1 MKIILL
7 NYSEIT
13 SPGGVHKT
21 IREIAKNMSIRGH
34 DVIILQDNSENL
46 VCEEYFE
53 NYHIIRVKSKISKY
67 FYGLSPAMIFYLKK
81 HLKKINPDI
90 IHIHGY
96 HTLFS
101 VSIIFFL
108 KTILK
113 INAPIIFSPH
123 FDISSHETVA
133 GKIFW
138 RPYNQ
143 LSKKI
148 ILMCNK
154 IIVASKFEKNNVI
167 KIFKIL
173 NSDCIIIPHGISNDP
188 KMTLP
193 PKKIN
198 DKIKLLNAGYLLEL
212 KGIQYIIESLHILK
226 FNYNREVLLTIIGEG
241 PYKKKLIDLSNR
253 LNVSDS
259 IFWRPFLNLDELNNE
274 YRNADIFL
282 LLSRSEN
289 YGIVIAEALSY
300 GTPCIVTNNTA
311 LSEFTSEPGC
321 YGVPFPPNPK
331 NVAAL
336 ILKIMNSPSV
346 GPLSNRI
353 KPWKE
358 VANDY
363 ELLYKTICRQSS

>member
-1 MKIILL
+1 MKVLL
-7 NYSEIT
+7 INYFET
-13 SPGGVHKT
+13 TFFGGINKT
-21 IREIAKNMSIRGH
+21 IREIAQNMAIRGH
-34 DVIILQDNSENL
+34 EVIILQDNPENL
-46 VCEEYFE
+46 LYEEYCDS
-53 NYHIIRVKSKISKY
+53 YKIVRVKSNISKY
-67 FYGLSPAMIFYLKK
+67 SYGISLAIFFYLKK
-81 HLKKINPDI
+81 HLKNMNPDI

-101 VSIIFFL
+101 TSIIYFL
-108 KTILK
+108 RK
-113 INAPIIFSPH
+113 IMKVNTPIVFSPH
-123 FDISSHETVA
+123 FGMGSHDTIA
-133 GKIFW
+133 GKYFW
-138 RPYNQ
+138 RYYNQ
-143 LSKKI
+143 FNRGLFVICDKI
-148 ILMCNK
+148 IL
-154 IIVASKFEKNNVI
+154 ASNFEKDNVI
-167 KIFKIL
+167 KIFKI
-173 NSDCIIIPHGISNDP
+173 SKDKCCIIPHGYTDKLSIFA
-188 KMTLP
+188 
-193 PKKIN
+193 KIQKQPG
-198 DKIKLLNAGYLLEL
+198 KIRLLYAGYLLEL
-212 KGIQYIIESLHILK
+212 KGIQFIIESLHELK
-226 FNYNREVLLTIIGEG
+226 FNYNKEVILTIVGEG
-241 PYKKKLIDLSNR
+241 PYKKNLIELSNKF
-253 LNVSDS
+253 NVSDS
-259 IFWRPFLNLDELNNE
+259 VFWRPFLNLDELNNE